1 MWCREAC
8 YSRGTCASRHGSRRG
23 RGRVIEFRGGGA
35 ADVLGAAV
43 LQPLAIAVAGGSEI
57 GDRGRDLLGEVSGRF
72 DVVGIVSGTVLS
84 GIDAVGN

>member
-23 RGRVIEFRGGGA
+23 RGRVIEFRDGGA
-35 ADVLGAAV
+35 VDVLGTAV
-43 LQPLAIAVAGGSEI
+43 LQPLALAVSGGGEI
-57 GDRGRDLLGEVSGRF
+57 GDREHDFLGEVSGRF